1 MRLYTSELVKKYKA
15 RTVVDHVS
23 IDVNQ
28 GEIVGLL
35 GPNGAGK
42 TTTFYMIVGL
52 IKPNEGRTFL
62 ENDEGQVA
70 ELTNEPVYKRAQMG
84 VGYLAQEASVF
95 RRLSV
100 EDNLRA
106 VLEMTEYSKE
116 YQAERV
122 ESLIE
127 EFRLQKVRKSLGIQ
141 LSGGERRRT
150 EIARAVAINPAF
162 ILLDEPFAGVDPIA
176 VEDIQSIVATLKHK
190 NIGVIITDHNVD
202 ETLAITDRTYLLYEG
217 ENPQN
222 RHRRGAG
229 RRPDGPQGLS
239 GPALRAEKE
248 PPADAGDEK
257 PQNSA
262 GITAETRNQG
272 CGAFAPASP
281 LNHISPIMDKTVPS
295 GRVKG
300 TLTPPCSKS
309 YAQRALAASLLCEET
324 SVLRNIEFCSDTR
337 SALQCIETL
346 GARVTRIGEETLSI
360 EGGLRPQGH
369 TLRVGESGLSTRL
382 FTPIASLCGTPIT
395 IEGEGTLLRRPMEM
409 MTGPLRTLGV
419 RVRDNGGFLP
429 FEVRGP
435 IRGGEV
441 DVDGSVSSQ
450 FITGLMLALPLARHD
465 TTIHVR
471 SAVSTPYLDMTI
483 DTAARFGVEICH
495 NDYEEFYIEGGQ
507 RYSPAC
513 LSIEGDWSA
522 AAMLLVAGAVAGEVT
537 VRNISMLSKQADTAV
552 CTALVRAGA
561 AVINEADSVTAI
573 SRPLH
578 GFEFDAT
585 NCPDLFP
592 ALAALAAAADGVST
606 IRGTSRLLHKES
618 NRAEAIREEYAK
630 VGIEVDIS
638 EEDVMRIRGGKI
650 RPARVSSHDDHRMAM
665 SMAVSALRCDGQITI
680 ENAECVAK
688 SYPGF
693 FEDLEKIRV

>member
-52 IKPNEGRTFL
+52 IKPNEGRIFL

-176 VEDIQSIVATLKHK
+176 VE
-190 NIGVIITDHNVD
+190 
-202 ETLAITDRTYLLYEG
+202 
-217 ENPQN
+217 ENGYG
-222 RHRRGAG
+222 RRAG

-272 CGAFAPASP
+272 CGALAPASP
-281 LNHISPIMDKTVPS
+281 HNHISP
-295 GRVKG
+295 
-300 TLTPPCSKS
+300 
-309 YAQRALAASLLCEET
+309 
-324 SVLRNIEFCSDTR
+324 
-337 SALQCIETL
+337 
-346 GARVTRIGEETLSI
+346 
-360 EGGLRPQGH
+360 H
-369 TLRVGESGLSTRL
+369 
-382 FTPIASLCGTPIT
+382 
-395 IEGEGTLLRRPMEM
+395 
-409 MTGPLRTLGV
+409 
-419 RVRDNGGFLP
+419 NG
-429 FEVRGP
+429 
-435 IRGGEV
+435 
-441 DVDGSVSSQ
+441 
-450 FITGLMLALPLARHD
+450 
-465 TTIHVR
+465 
-471 SAVSTPYLDMTI
+471 
-483 DTAARFGVEICH
+483 
-495 NDYEEFYIEGGQ
+495 
-507 RYSPAC
+507 
-513 LSIEGDWSA
+513 
-522 AAMLLVAGAVAGEVT
+522 
-537 VRNISMLSKQADTAV
+537 
-552 CTALVRAGA
+552 
-561 AVINEADSVTAI
+561 
-573 SRPLH
+573 
-578 GFEFDAT
+578 
-585 NCPDLFP
+585 
-592 ALAALAAAADGVST
+592 
-606 IRGTSRLLHKES
+606 
-618 NRAEAIREEYAK
+618 
-630 VGIEVDIS
+630 
-638 EEDVMRIRGGKI
+638 
-650 RPARVSSHDDHRMAM
+650 
-665 SMAVSALRCDGQITI
+665 
-680 ENAECVAK
+680 
-688 SYPGF
+688 
-693 FEDLEKIRV
+693 

>member
-52 IKPNEGRTFL
+52 IKPNEGRIFL

-176 VEDIQSIVATLKHK
+176 VEDIQSIVATHLPALRRQD
-190 NIGVIITDHNVD
+190 T
-202 ETLAITDRTYLLYEG
+202 
-217 ENPQN
+217 QN
-222 RHRRGAG
+222 RHGRGAG
-229 RRPDGPQGLS
+229 CRPDGPQGLS

-419 RVRDNGGFLP
+419 RERDNGGFLP